1 MRDFNDK
8 DRAKK
13 SPRIRL
19 AENPANLALETL
31 AQLESTIRSRLKG
44 GCLPCP
50 IGWRIAKDM
59 AIPRIAVGAIMD
71 KLGVRIANCQLGFFK
86 LDKTSH
92 PDSAPWEP
100 SPEIAA
106 GLRELDAAHNLT
118 CSTAFALARRLKT
131 TPMRVSE
138 AANILGLKIRHCQLG
153 CF

>member
-13 SPRIRL
+13 SPRMQL
-19 AENPANLALETL
+19 AENPANLSPETL
-31 AQLESTIRSRLKG
+31 AQLESAIRSRLKG

-50 IGWRIAKDM
+50 VGWRIAKDM

-71 KLGVRIANCQLGFFK
+71 KLGVRVANCQLGFFK
-86 LDKTSH
+86 VDKT
-92 PDSAPWEP
+92 PYPASAPGEP
-100 SPEIAA
+100 SSEIAA
-106 GLRELDAAHNLT
+106 GVRELDTARNLT
-118 CSTAFALARRLKT
+118 CSTVFALARRLKT